1 MPPGGDGFYYFS
13 TYLLVHDGERG
24 SFEMQFNG
32 EVVCMA
38 HSEQTDTTTDE
49 TNTSCG
55 AIVYGT
61 EGKDPIR
68 QIKSECSCSS
78 FSQTHNIG
86 NNSDIDIRTE
96 KQKFQ

>member
-13 TYLLVHDGERG
+13 TYLLIHDGERG
-24 SFEMQFNG
+24 SFEVQFNG

-61 EGKDPIR
+61 EGNE
-68 QIKSECSCSS
+68 QINRCGFLPSATKL
-78 FSQTHNIG
+78 
-86 NNSDIDIRTE
+86 RPR
-96 KQKFQ
+96 